1 MALTIR
7 DTHKH
12 EYMLAEL
19 KEQTGTNTMSKA
31 LIQGGYDA
39 LKYKELY
46 LEEKKKTQALRE
58 QLLNKNEAVNSFL
71 DSLDNLNRVFK
82 R

>member
-19 KEQTGTNTMSKA
+19 KHQTETNTMSKA
-31 LIQGGYDA
+31 LIKGGYEA
-39 LKYKELY
+39 IKYKELF
-46 LEEKKKTQALRE
+46 LKEQEKNQVLRD
-58 QLLNKNEAVNSFL
+58 QLLRRDEAVNAFLSSFEHL
-71 DSLDNLNRVFK
+71 SHVFK
-82 R
+82 K